1 LVMKTTISTVNR
13 APNPFVT
20 KHQANIA
27 GVLQGFDRLRLQGTL
42 RSLYYPAAMA
52 VYLKATGVTLTQFK
66 TRAAS
71 LTERVR
77 NSAIE
82 LARRLGRP
90 FQYLCSSRIDKE
102 QVARD
107 IAERDQVRSGLVAV
121 FSCLEPGYTWKIF
134 TARQQPRLELRRG
147 QCLHIYFY
155 QIDPE
160 VGWMNLRLQT
170 WYPFLVQ
177 IALNG
182 REWLTGQMDKAGL
195 AYRRYR
201 NSISWTKDWA
211 QAQQLLDEQ
220 MRADWTKLGDRLV
233 QEFHPVQSDL
243 TAPLHGQQYYWT
255 VAESEYATD
264 VAFHE
269 PEALEKLYPHLVHH
283 AITSYQSRNVLR
295 FLGKGAPCEM
305 DDFTG
310 EVRSNLRQRPEG
322 VRVKHWVNGNS
333 IKFYNKQNLLR
344 VEVTLNR
351 PEDFKVY
358 RGSEL
363 DKTGRKQ
370 WRPLRRSVADLHRR
384 AEISRGG
391 TERYLTALAAVNQ
404 STPLAT
410 EVVKIC
416 QPVTRDGRRYRAL
429 NPWGPQDA
437 KLLELI
443 NDGHWALAG
452 FRNRDLRSRLY
463 PVASP
468 DQEAKR
474 AAALGRRLT
483 LLRAHGLIRKVSS
496 THRYHV
502 TEKGRRIITA
512 LMAARAADVAKL
524 TQLALAA

>member
-1 LVMKTTISTVNR
+1 MKTTTSTVDR
-13 APNPFVT
+13 APNPFVS
-20 KHQANIA
+20 KHQATIA

-42 RSLYYPAAMA
+42 RSLYHPAAMA
-52 VYLKATGVTLTQFK
+52 LYLKQTGVALSQFK
-66 TRAAS
+66 VRAAA

-77 NSAIE
+77 NSAVD
-82 LARRLGRP
+82 LAKRLGRP

-102 QVARD
+102 KLARE

-134 TARQQPRLELRRG
+134 TARQQPLLELRRG
-147 QCLHIYFY
+147 QCLHLYFY
-155 QIDPE
+155 QIDCE

-182 REWLTGQMDKAGL
+182 REWLMRQMDKAGL

-201 NSISWTKDWA
+201 NSVSWTQDWA
-211 QAQQLLDEQ
+211 RAQQLFDEQ
-220 MRADWTKLGDRLV
+220 LRTDWIKLADRFIQD
-233 QEFHPVQSDL
+233 FHPVHTDIS
-243 TAPLHGQQYYWT
+243 APLYGQQYYWT

-264 VAFHE
+264 VAFTE
-269 PEALEKLYPHLVHH
+269 AEALERFYPQLVHH
-283 AITSYQSRNVLR
+283 AITSYQSHNVLR
-295 FLGKGAPCEM
+295 FLGKRVAPERI
-305 DDFTG
+305 DQFSG

-322 VRVKHWVNGNS
+322 VRVKHWVNANS

-358 RGSEL
+358 RDSEL

-370 WRPLRRSVADLHRR
+370 WRPLRRSVADIHRR
-384 AEISRGG
+384 AEISRAG
-391 TERYLTALAAVNQ
+391 TERYLTALAAVHQ
-404 STPLAT
+404 STPLAK
-410 EVVKIC
+410 EVVTIC
-416 QPVTRDGRRYRAL
+416 QPVTVDGRRYRAL
-429 NPWGPQDA
+429 NPWAPEDA
-437 KLLELI
+437 QLLELI
-443 NDGHWALAG
+443 NDGHWTLGG

-463 PVASP
+463 PQKAP
-468 DQEAKR
+468 GQEQKR
-474 AAALGRRLT
+474 AGAVGRRLA
-483 LLRAHGLIRKVSS
+483 LLRAHGLIRKVSR

-512 LMAARAADVAKL
+512 LMAARAADVTKL
-524 TQLALAA
+524 TELALAA